1 MVVIIWGFHFPIL
14 DESFS
19 DIHLQMMLLSNV
31 SLFSFQIMFR
41 YTVGTVIGGILVATV
56 MTGIVSFF
64 VTAINTNTFPPIMH
78 EWVRAWMLAW
88 AIGTPGVIIL
98 SPIFRYIG
106 IKFSD
111 DPRDN

>member
-1 MVVIIWGFHFPIL
+1 M
-14 DESFS
+14 
-19 DIHLQMMLLSNV
+19 
-31 SLFSFQIMFR
+31 MFR
-41 YTVGTVIGGILVATV
+41 YTVGTGIGGILVATV

-64 VTAINTNTFPPIMH
+64 VTAINTNTFPPILH